1 MAMPGIP
8 PQARDPRMT
17 TLHTGAIAS
26 ANLSGTYA
34 LVALVVG
41 SPLEFG
47 VALAL
52 CGAWWIAADF
62 IEWTVGGERAHA
74 ARRRAV
80 PAVRLNPGYGSCHA
94 VFVGA
99 GESSWRPVPCAGTG
113 SAA

>member
-1 MAMPGIP
+1 MATPGIP

-17 TLHTGAIAS
+17 TLHIGAITIAV
-26 ANLSGTYA
+26 LSGAYA
-34 LVALVVG
+34 LVALVAG

-52 CGAWWIAADF
+52 CGAGWIAADF
-62 IEWTVGGERAHA
+62 IEWTVEVERA
-74 ARRRAV
+74 ARRCAV
-80 PAVRLNPGYGSCHA
+80 PVARLNPGYGPCHV

-99 GESSWRPVPCAGTG
+99 REHSSRPAPRAGTR

>member
-17 TLHTGAIAS
+17 ILHIGAIAS
-26 ANLSGTYA
+26 AIVSGSYA
-34 LVALVVG
+34 LVALVAGPPV
-41 SPLEFG
+41 EFG

-62 IEWTVGGERAHA
+62 IEWTVEGERA

-80 PAVRLNPGYGSCHA
+80 SAVRLNPGYGSCRV

-99 GESSWRPVPCAGTG
+99 GESSWRPAPCAGTG

>member
-26 ANLSGTYA
+26 AIVSGTYA
-34 LVALVVG
+34 LVALIAG

-52 CGAWWIAADF
+52 WGAWWIAVDF
-62 IEWTVGGERAHA
+62 IEWTVERERA
-74 ARRRAV
+74 ARRCAV
-80 PAVRLNPGYGSCHA
+80 SAARLDPGYGSCRVA
-94 VFVGA
+94 FVGG
-99 GESSWRPVPCAGTG
+99 GEYFSRP
-113 SAA
+113 